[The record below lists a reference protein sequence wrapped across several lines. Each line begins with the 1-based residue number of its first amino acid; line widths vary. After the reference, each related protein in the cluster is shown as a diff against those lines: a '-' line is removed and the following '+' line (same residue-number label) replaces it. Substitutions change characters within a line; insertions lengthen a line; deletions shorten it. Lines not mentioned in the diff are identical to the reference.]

1 MGRACLYQFSK
12 HANNYEHKSDCL
24 IKLSSG
30 YSEFFKDSFDMFLE
44 AISLHC
50 FCVLE
55 FNQSL

>member
-12 HANNYEHKSDCL
+12 QANNYGHKSDCL
-24 IKLSSG
+24 IELGSG
-30 YSEFFKDSFDMFLE
+30 YSEFFKDSFDMFCE
-44 AISLHC
+44 VTSLLF